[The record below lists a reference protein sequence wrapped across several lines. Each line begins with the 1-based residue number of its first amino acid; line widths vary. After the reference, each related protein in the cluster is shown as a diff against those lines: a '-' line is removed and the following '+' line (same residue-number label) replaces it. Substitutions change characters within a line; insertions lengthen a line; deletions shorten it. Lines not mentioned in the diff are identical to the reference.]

1 MDKILVSQE
10 GNRQF
15 FEILEELKELSLN
28 SASIGNE
35 AYKNAIGDGWHDN
48 FDFEESVRES
58 RKIASRINKML
69 EEEAYL
75 EIIEDKKYI
84 NNLINLGDTFEVKI
98 IYSNSDIEK
107 ETLTLTGK
115 YKPDNDKEIT
125 LNSPLGKCIYKKQ
138 INTTNEYF
146 VENNKITVHILNK
159 Y

>member
-1 MDKILVSQE
+1 
-10 GNRQF
+10 
-15 FEILEELKELSLN
+15 
-28 SASIGNE
+28 
-35 AYKNAIGDGWHDN
+35 
-48 FDFEESVRES
+48 
-58 RKIASRINKML
+58 ML

-125 LNSPLGKCIYKKQ
+125 LNSPLGKCK
-138 INTTNEYF
+138 
-146 VENNKITVHILNK
+146 
-159 Y
+159 

>member
-1 MDKILVSQE
+1 MDKTLVSQE

-98 IYSNSDIEK
+98 IYSNSDVEK